1 MSMRRFGTR
10 WGKALIA
17 AIAVVAVGG
26 SALAYYTSAGSGS
39 GSASVGS
46 PAELTITAVTPT
58 AGALYP
64 GGAGEIAAT
73 ISNPN
78 TFTVRV
84 NSLVLG
90 SGGISADG
98 GHSACDTSALHYTTQ
113 TNAGAGW
120 TIPARVGSTDGSLDV
135 HLADA
140 ISMDTDAA
148 NECQGA
154 TFAVSLTTGP

>member
-1 MSMRRFGTR
+1 VRFAVAILL
-10 WGKALIA
+10 ALTVA
-17 AIAVVAVGG
+17 AG
-26 SALAYYTSAGSGS
+26 ALAYYTAGGSGS

-46 PAELTITAVTPT
+46 PAELTITAVTPST
-58 AGALYP
+58 GTLYP
-64 GGAGEIAAT
+64 GGTGEVAAT

-113 TNAGAGW
+113 SNGGAGW
-120 TIPARVGSTDGSLDV
+120 TIPARVGSTDGSLEV
-135 HLADA
+135 HLANA
-140 ISMDTDAA
+140 ISMDNDAA

-154 TFAVSLTTGP
+154 AFAVSLTTGP